1 MVTLIKS
8 NMEKIADACKK
19 HHVKALYLF
28 GSAARSNDF
37 TEKSDVDFLVEY
49 NYKEETNDN
58 NVFERVENA
67 ESLKEKL
74 EKIMTREVDLI
85 QEKNIRNKFL
95 KYFINKEKKLIYGV
109 S

>member
-1 MVTLIKS
+1 
-8 NMEKIADACKK
+8 MEKIIDACKK

-58 NVFERVENA
+58 NVFQRVENA

-74 EKIMTREVDLI
+74 EKIMAREVDLI